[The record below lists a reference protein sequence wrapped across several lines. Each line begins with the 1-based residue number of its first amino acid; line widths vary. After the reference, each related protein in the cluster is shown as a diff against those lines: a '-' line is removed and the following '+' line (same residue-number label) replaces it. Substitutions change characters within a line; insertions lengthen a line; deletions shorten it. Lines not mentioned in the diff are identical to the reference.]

1 MGSGASLK
9 RAHCCTSFFAVVA
22 GNDDII
28 QAVGGVD
35 RYSRQRRPS
44 PLFSSLSCE
53 VAFVLSRSR
62 SNGFFPFLPLSFFT
76 RRMNF
81 PSKLNEMITAAAA
94 ETSSVLTPSENLDSR
109 LEVKEEEHFF
119 LGHVDLNQLDT
130 VRPNCRQHAPS
141 AAFAAGGPFARI
153 DSGRFGTSE
162 FNTMMMM
169 IGELDGGRV
178 E

>member
-28 QAVGGVD
+28 QAAGGVD

-81 PSKLNEMITAAAA
+81 PSKLNEMITAAA

-169 IGELDGGRV
+169 IGELDWGRV